1 MQSGNNY
8 YCYGQ
13 NLQEDL
19 LHSGHSNDDADA
31 DDDDDDDGNGEGVG
45 VVGEYF

>member
-8 YCYGQ
+8 CYYGQ

-31 DDDDDDDGNGEGVG
+31 DDDGNGEGVG
-45 VVGEYF
+45 GEYF